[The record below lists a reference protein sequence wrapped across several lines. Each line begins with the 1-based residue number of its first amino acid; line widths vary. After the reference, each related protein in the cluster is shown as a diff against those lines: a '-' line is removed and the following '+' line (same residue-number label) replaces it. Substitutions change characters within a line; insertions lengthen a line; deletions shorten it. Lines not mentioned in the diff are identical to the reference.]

1 MPWGKYRKNGEFSGR
16 HNKRCRGAFYS
27 NNKSTIMKGRNIPFK
42 KNMIMGTS
50 IVLAALVLGLML
62 ICAVRTLKSF
72 DDTVTVRGLCEKE
85 VPADRVVYRINYTEK
100 SNSLADLRTI
110 VRNNN
115 DIIVKKL
122 TEAGFK
128 SDEVRV
134 GNASYDD
141 RYTYA
146 NDVSQI
152 TFRYQASQTVT
163 VFSKN
168 LELVRKVQ
176 QTLETDL
183 VNQNILA
190 NTWADYQ
197 YLGLNEIKPSMIAE
211 SLENARAAANEFAK
225 NSHSKIGKM
234 RTASQGY
241 FEVDD
246 LDENTPQV
254 KKVRVVTTVEYYLK

>member
-1 MPWGKYRKNGEFSGR
+1 MGKNV
-16 HNKRCRGAFYS
+16 
-27 NNKSTIMKGRNIPFK
+27 PFK
-42 KNMIMGTS
+42 KNMIQGGS
-50 IVLAALVLGLML
+50 IVLASLVLGIFMV
-62 ICAVRTLKSF
+62 CTVKTLKSY
-72 DDTVTVRGLCEKE
+72 DDTVLVRGLCEKE
-85 VPADRVVYRINYTEK
+85 VPADRVVYRISYSEK
-100 SNSLADLRTI
+100 SNSLADLRNTI
-110 VRNNN
+110 RQNN
-115 DIIVKKL
+115 DIIMEKL
-122 TEAGFK
+122 RSAGFK
-128 SDEVRV
+128 DDELKV

-152 TFRYQASQTVT
+152 TFRYQANQTIT

-168 LELVRKVQ
+168 LDLVRKVQ

-190 NTWADYQ
+190 SSWADYQ
-197 YLGLNEIKPSMIAE
+197 FLGLNQIKPAMIAE
-211 SLENARAAANEFAK
+211 SLENARAAADEFAK
-225 NSHSKIGKM
+225 NSHSRIGKM

-241 FEVDD
+241 FEVED